1 MGKPAPRRH
10 KQFFSNSLVK
20 LPCMPRNGNWDW
32 GEPGCRDEA
41 GRSRRGRFGNRKGG
55 GAGLEKWP
63 EVAWRNGRKWFGE
76 MAGSGLEKWPEAVWR
91 NDALPPVLWG
101 SPIYSHFSKEKWLGE
116 TTSPRKNGLEKWP
129 EGVWRN
135 GQGGCSDKWPGGV
148 DKWSHACH
156 RIEHQPPRSSKL
168 VNVAF
173 KM

>member
-76 MAGSGLEKWPEAVWR
+76 MAGSRLEKCRAAARIIGFSNIQPFLQGKMAWR
-91 NDALPPVLWG
+91 N
-101 SPIYSHFSKEKWLGE
+101 HFSKEKWLGKMAG
-116 TTSPRKNGLEKWP
+116 RRLEKWP

-135 GQGGCSDKWPGGV
+135 GRK
-148 DKWSHACH
+148 
-156 RIEHQPPRSSKL
+156 
-168 VNVAF
+168 AF
-173 KM
+173 GEMARGAVLTSGREELISGRGLS